1 MLSASWIRKRQAHW
15 DRLESLVTACSRA
28 GVSALGHRE
37 LQELAL
43 LYRQTGADLSSARA
57 DPSSA
62 ELARHLNHLLGRAHN
77 LLYAAHARERHPIWR
92 FFTHRFPRV
101 FRASWRETALATA
114 LFAAGSALGAGVTL
128 SEPGF
133 ARHLLGPELI
143 DTIDR
148 GQMWTHSIL
157 AIKPL
162 AASGIMTN
170 NLAVSFGAFATGIFG
185 GLGTL
190 YFMAFNGLLLGVV
203 ATTCHRAGMSLS
215 LWSFVA
221 PHGVLE
227 LPAIFIAGGA
237 GFVLAG
243 GLLAPGL
250 LPRADALVIAGR
262 RAIQLLLGVIPLLV
276 VAGLIE
282 GFVSPTPAPPSLKL
296 MIAGALFVLLGLY
309 LGACGRSEPIT
320 EDSVP

>member
-1 MLSASWIRKRQAHW
+1 MLSAQWIRKRQVHW
-15 DRLESLVTACSRA
+15 NRLESLITACGRT
-28 GVSALGHRE
+28 GVSALDYRD

-43 LYRQTGADLSSARA
+43 LYRQTGADLSTARS

-62 ELARHLNHLLGRAHN
+62 ALARHLNDLLGRAHN

-92 FFTHRFPRV
+92 FYSRGFPRV
-101 FRASWRETALATA
+101 FRACWRETALATT
-114 LFAAGSALGAGVTL
+114 LFLLGGALGVALT
-128 SEPGF
+128 STAPGF
-133 ARHLLGPELI
+133 ARFLLGPEMI

-148 GQMWTHSIL
+148 GEMWTHPIL

-170 NLAVSFGAFATGIFG
+170 NLAVSFSAFATGIFG

-190 YFMAFNGLLLGVV
+190 YFMVFNGLMIGVV
-203 ATTCHRAGMSLS
+203 GVACHQAGMSLS

-237 GFVLAG
+237 GFVLARG
-243 GLLAPGL
+243 ILLPGL
-250 LPRADALVIAGR
+250 LPRKDALVREGR
-262 RAIQLLLGVIPLLV
+262 RAILLLLGVIPLLV
-276 VAGLIE
+276 IAGLIE
-282 GFVSPTPAPPSLKL
+282 AFVSPTPVSPAVKI
-296 MIAGALFVLLGLY
+296 MTGAALLVLLVLY
-309 LGACGRSEPIT
+309 LGACGKGQAVIP
-320 EDSVP
+320 DSAP